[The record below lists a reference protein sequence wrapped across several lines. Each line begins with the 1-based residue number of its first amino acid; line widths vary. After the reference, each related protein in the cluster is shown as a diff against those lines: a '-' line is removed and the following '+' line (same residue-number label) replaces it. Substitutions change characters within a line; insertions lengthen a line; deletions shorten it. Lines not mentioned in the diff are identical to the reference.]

1 MFVANSNLPCC
12 LQWGSS
18 SLQGSAKM
26 YETQEVLDMQ
36 TLQMGQM
43 ATDSV
48 PRSADGK
55 GPEKKFRAG
64 AIAATVWKNDSQRAT
79 GETFSYHTV
88 SLERRYK
95 DKSGSWKSANSMRLQ
110 DLPRAALV
118 LQEAYKYLVLNG
130 VSADE
135 VVVE

>member
-1 MFVANSNLPCC
+1 
-12 LQWGSS
+12 
-18 SLQGSAKM
+18 M

-36 TLQMGQM
+36 AVQVGHT
-43 ATDSV
+43 ASDSV
-48 PRSADGK
+48 PHAADGK

-64 AIAATVWKNDSQRAT
+64 AIAATVWKNDGQRAT
-79 GETFSYHTV
+79 GETFSYPTV

-95 DKSGSWKSANSMRLQ
+95 DKSGNWKSANSMRLQ
-110 DLPRAALV
+110 DLPKAALV
-118 LQEAYKYLVLNG
+118 LQEAYRYLALSG